1 MRSNKGP
8 ERGDGLPVRPVP
20 GVVALPGPG
29 LPFARAVEQ
38 VAAGPMLLTLVQ
50 QLSRDEGLLR
60 SWALAGEGAAS
71 FRPESVVL
79 ADARLAL
86 VQACARVEAVAAAV
100 KAELVASAYGQITTA
115 TAETV
120 PGAARGG
127 GAEASAQAEMA
138 LALRMTER
146 GTAAMVDGAVLL
158 TSRHPGTRWLL
169 TEGHLSPAHAR
180 VVVDEASVLADEDI
194 PALEAAVL
202 RRAPERTVSELR
214 RDVRRAVAKLDP
226 RGAAER
232 HADAVQQ
239 RSVRV
244 TPLPDG
250 MAEIRALLTADEA
263 QVVCGALDRIARDL
277 RPAPSEEGG
286 AGAASRASG
295 RGGFAHRPGSRADA
309 LVAVCS
315 VLLDPTADGD
325 FLPALTRTAAP
336 VAVQVQISAAT
347 LLGLAEDPAHLV
359 GHGPIPADLGRL
371 LASDGTWQL
380 AITDPDGRLLDL
392 HRLRYQPTAAQRARV
407 TALWLHCGH
416 PTCSVPAARCD
427 VDHTVPYNHDEP
439 DDPGG
444 GHTTCRNLCP
454 RCRLHH
460 NLKTWWGWTTTPLP
474 DGTIA
479 HRTPLGRIYEA
490 RPEPQPCAA

>member
-1 MRSNKGP
+1 MRSNSGP

-29 LPFARAVEQ
+29 LPFARALEQ
-38 VAAGPMLLTLVQ
+38 VAVGPMLLSLVQ
-50 QLSRDEGLLR
+50 QLSADEGLLR
-60 SWALAGEGAAS
+60 SWALASEPTNGAAGQKEG
-71 FRPESVVL
+71 RPESLVL
-79 ADARLAL
+79 ADAQLA
-86 VQACARVEAVAAAV
+86 VAQACARLESAVAALKATAVAAAY
-100 KAELVASAYGQITTA
+100 AQISAA

-146 GTAAMVDGAVLL
+146 GTAAMVDGALLL
-158 TSRHPGTRWLL
+158 TTRHPGTRWLL
-169 TEGHLSPAHAR
+169 AEGHLSPAHAR
-180 VVVDEASVLADEDI
+180 VVVDEASVLGDAYV

-214 RDVRRAVAKLDP
+214 RDLRRAVAKLDP

-232 HADAVQQ
+232 HADAVRQ

-263 QVVCGALDRIARDL
+263 QVVSGALDRIARDL
-277 RPAPSEEGG
+277 PTADR
-286 AGAASRASG
+286 
-295 RGGFAHRPGSRADA
+295 GFAGRAGSRADA

-315 VLLDPTADGD
+315 VLLDPAADGD
-325 FLPALTRTAAP
+325 FLPALTRTSSP

-347 LLGLAEDPAHLV
+347 LLGLNEDPAHLA

-380 AITDPDGRLLDL
+380 AITDPDGKLLDL
-392 HRLRYQPTAAQRARV
+392 HKLRYQPTAAQRAHV

-416 PTCSVPAARCD
+416 PTCSVPATRCD
-427 VDHTVPYNHDEP
+427 LDHTVPFNHEAPGTGDP
-439 DDPGG
+439 DYPGG

-479 HRTPLGRIYEA
+479 HRTPLGRVYEA
-490 RPEPQPCAA
+490 RPEAQPCAA

>member
-1 MRSNKGP
+1 
-8 ERGDGLPVRPVP
+8 
-20 GVVALPGPG
+20 
-29 LPFARAVEQ
+29 
-38 VAAGPMLLTLVQ
+38 MLLSLVQ

-60 SWALAGEGAAS
+60 AWALAGEGAAS
-71 FRPESVVL
+71 SRPESVVL

-115 TAETV
+115 TAEAV
-120 PGAARGG
+120 PDAARGG
-127 GAEASAQAEMA
+127 GAEASARAEMA

-146 GTAAMVDGAVLL
+146 GTAAMVDGALLL
-158 TSRHPGTRWLL
+158 TTRHPGTRWLL

-180 VVVDEASVLADEDI
+180 VIVDEASVLADEDV

-232 HADAVQQ
+232 HAAAVQQ

-277 RPAPSEEGG
+277 PTADRGFG
-286 AGAASRASG
+286 ARA
-295 RGGFAHRPGSRADA
+295 GSRADA

-380 AITDPDGRLLDL
+380 AITDPEGRLLDL

-416 PTCSVPAARCD
+416 PTCSVPASRCD
-427 VDHTVPYNHDEP
+427 VDHTVPFNHEAPGTGDP

-460 NLKTWWGWTTTPLP
+460 NLKTWWGWTTTLLP

-479 HRTPLGRIYEA
+479 HRTPLGRVYEA

>member
-1 MRSNKGP
+1 MRSSDGP

-29 LPFARAVEQ
+29 LPFAQALKQ
-38 VAAGPMLLTLVQ
+38 VAVGPMLLSLVQ

-60 SWALAGEGAAS
+60 SWALAGEPAAGVAGS
-71 FRPESVVL
+71 KEGRPEVVVL

-100 KAELVASAYGQITTA
+100 KAELVASAYSQISAA

-127 GAEASAQAEMA
+127 GAEASARAEMA

-146 GTAAMVDGAVLL
+146 GAAAMVDGALLL

-169 TEGHLSPAHAR
+169 AEGHLSPAHAR
-180 VVVDEASVLADEDI
+180 VVVDEASVLADEFI

-214 RDVRRAVAKLDP
+214 RDVRRAVAKLDS

-239 RSVRV
+239 RAVRV

-263 QVVCGALDRIARDL
+263 QVVSSALDRIARDL
-277 RPAPSEEGG
+277 PTADR
-286 AGAASRASG
+286 
-295 RGGFAHRPGSRADA
+295 GFAARAGSRADA

-325 FLPALTRTAAP
+325 FLPALARTAAP

-347 LLGLAEDPAHLV
+347 LLGLTEDPAHLT

-380 AITDPDGRLLDL
+380 AITDPDGKLLDL
-392 HRLRYQPTAAQRARV
+392 HTLRYQPTAAQRAHV

-427 VDHTVPYNHDEP
+427 VDHTVPFNHEAPGTGDP

>member
-1 MRSNKGP
+1 MRSNEGP
-8 ERGDGLPVRPVP
+8 EWGDGLPVRPVP

-29 LPFARAVEQ
+29 LPFAQALEQ
-38 VAAGPMLLTLVQ
+38 VAAGPMLLSLVQ

-60 SWALAGEGAAS
+60 SWALAGEPAPGADGPKEG
-71 FRPESVVL
+71 RPEVVVL

-100 KAELVASAYGQITTA
+100 KAELVASAYSQISAA

-146 GTAAMVDGAVLL
+146 GTAAMVDGALLL
-158 TSRHPGTRWLL
+158 TTRHPGTRWLL

-232 HADAVQQ
+232 HAAAVQQ
-239 RSVRV
+239 RAVRV

-263 QVVCGALDRIARDL
+263 QVVSSALDRIARDL
-277 RPAPSEEGG
+277 PAGD
-286 AGAASRASG
+286 SG
-295 RGGFAHRPGSRADA
+295 STGSAGGFARRAGSRADA

-325 FLPALTRTAAP
+325 FLPALTRTSSP

-392 HRLRYQPTAAQRARV
+392 HKLRYQPTAAQRAHV

-416 PTCSVPAARCD
+416 PTCSVPASRCD
-427 VDHTVPYNHDEP
+427 VDHTVPFNHDHP

-479 HRTPLGRIYEA
+479 HRTPLGRVYQA
-490 RPEPQPCAA
+490 RPDAQPCAP

>member
-1 MRSNKGP
+1 M
-8 ERGDGLPVRPVP
+8 
-20 GVVALPGPG
+20 
-29 LPFARAVEQ
+29 
-38 VAAGPMLLTLVQ
+38 AGPMLLSLVQ

-60 SWALAGEGAAS
+60 SWALAGEPAPGVAGS
-71 FRPESVVL
+71 KEGRPEVVVL

-100 KAELVASAYGQITTA
+100 KAELVASAYGQIATA

-127 GAEASAQAEMA
+127 GAKVSARAEMA

-146 GTAAMVDGAVLL
+146 GAAAMVDGALLL

-169 TEGHLSPAHAR
+169 AEGHLSPAHAR
-180 VVVDEASVLADEDI
+180 VVVDEASVLADEFI

-226 RGAAER
+226 RGAVER

-239 RSVRV
+239 RAVRI

-263 QVVCGALDRIARDL
+263 QVVSSALDRIARDL
-277 RPAPSEEGG
+277 PTAD
-286 AGAASRASG
+286 
-295 RGGFAHRPGSRADA
+295 GGFAARAGSRADA

-315 VLLDPTADGD
+315 VLLDPSADGD
-325 FLPALTRTAAP
+325 FVPALTRTAAP

-380 AITDPDGRLLDL
+380 AITDPDGKLLDL
-392 HRLRYQPTAAQRARV
+392 HRLRYQPTAAQRAHV

-427 VDHTVPYNHDEP
+427 VDHTVPFNREDP

-479 HRTPLGRIYEA
+479 HRTPLGRMYEA

>member
-1 MRSNKGP
+1 MRSNDGL

-20 GVVALPGPG
+20 GVVALPEPG
-29 LPFARAVEQ
+29 LPFAQALEQ
-38 VAAGPMLLTLVQ
+38 VAAGPMLLSLVQ

-60 SWALAGEGAAS
+60 AWALAGEPALPSTSAGGEGLTSARA
-71 FRPESVVL
+71 ESVVL
-79 ADARLAL
+79 GDARLAI
-86 VQACARVEAVAAAV
+86 VQACARLESAVAALKATAVAAA
-100 KAELVASAYGQITTA
+100 YGQIATA

-127 GAEASAQAEMA
+127 GAEASARAEMA

-146 GTAAMVDGAVLL
+146 GTAAMVEGAVLL

-169 TEGHLSPAHAR
+169 AEGHVSPAHAR
-180 VVVDEASVLADEDI
+180 VIVDEASVLADEDI
-194 PALEAAVL
+194 PALEAVVL

-239 RSVRV
+239 RAVRI

-277 RPAPSEEGG
+277 PTAD
-286 AGAASRASG
+286 
-295 RGGFAHRPGSRADA
+295 GGFAARAGSRADA

-315 VLLDPTADGD
+315 VLLDPSADGD
-325 FLPALTRTAAP
+325 FLPALARTAAP

-392 HRLRYQPTAAQRARV
+392 HKLRYQPTAAQRAHV
-407 TALWLHCGH
+407 IGLWLHCGH
-416 PTCSVPAARCD
+416 PTCSVPASRCD

-479 HRTPLGRIYEA
+479 HRTPLGRVYEA

>member
-1 MRSNKGP
+1 M
-8 ERGDGLPVRPVP
+8 PVRPVP

-29 LPFARAVEQ
+29 LPFARALEQ
-38 VAAGPMLLTLVQ
+38 VAVGPVLLSLVR
-50 QLSRDEGLLR
+50 QLSADEGLLR
-60 SWALAGEGAAS
+60 SWALAGEPALPSTSTEGEGLTSARA
-71 FRPESVVL
+71 ESVVL
-79 ADARLAL
+79 GDARLAI
-86 VQACARVEAVAAAV
+86 VQACARLESAVAALKATAV
-100 KAELVASAYGQITTA
+100 AAAYGQITAA

-120 PGAARGG
+120 PGAGRGG
-127 GAEASAQAEMA
+127 GAEASARAEMA

-146 GTAAMVDGAVLL
+146 GTAAMVDGALLL

-180 VVVDEASVLADEDI
+180 VVVDEASVLADESI
-194 PALEAAVL
+194 PALEAVVL

-214 RDVRRAVAKLDP
+214 RDLRRAVAKLDP

-239 RSVRV
+239 RAVRI
-244 TPLPDG
+244 TSLPDG

-263 QVVCGALDRIARDL
+263 QVVSGALDRIARDL
-277 RPAPSEEGG
+277 PTVDRGFG
-286 AGAASRASG
+286 AMAGC
-295 RGGFAHRPGSRADA
+295 RADA

-325 FLPALTRTAAP
+325 FLPALRRTAAP

-347 LLGLAEDPAHLV
+347 LLGLNEDPAHLM

-407 TALWLHCGH
+407 AALWLHCGH
-416 PTCSVPAARCD
+416 PTCSVPATRCD
-427 VDHTVPYNHDEP
+427 VDHTVPFNHDQP

-460 NLKTWWGWTTTPLP
+460 NLKTWWGWTTTPME